1 MVVSF
6 KIEWLELKIMI
17 QILFNYIAIVNKSF
31 IYISFLLRLFW
42 HLGLWHPGT
51 RDSVLS
57 NFLYLESELWIC
69 LIWFTILKLS
79 LAMNR
84 VLLPWTYPKVLEL
97 SYFLTICNIF
107 LCMLNL
113 YLVIHMPSIFYRNC
127 LYTRPLLICLNLN
140 IDIYIDHN

>member
-6 KIEWLELKIMI
+6 KIKWLELKIMI

-31 IYISFLLRLFW
+31 IYISFLLCLLW
-42 HLGLWHPGT
+42 HLCLWHPET

-57 NFLYLESELWIC
+57 NFLFLESELWIC

-79 LAMNR
+79 LAMNG
-84 VLLPWTYPKVLEL
+84 VLLPWTYLKMLEL
-97 SYFLTICNIF
+97 SYFLTIRNIF

-113 YLVIHMPSIFYRNC
+113 LGYSTCQVFFTGTVCTPGPY
-127 LYTRPLLICLNLN
+127 
-140 IDIYIDHN
+140 